1 MISGMSPPADVTD
14 KAAARRSARA
24 RRDAVRDAAAAAEV
38 LAEVVLADWTLP
50 STACVTGY
58 WPTRGEIDPRP
69 LLHALARRG
78 HTIGL
83 PVVAGPAQPLMFRAW
98 RPGDALIEGHYA
110 IMTPPESAA
119 EVRPDALL
127 VPLLAFDRRGFRLGY
142 GGGFYDRTL
151 AKLRAAG
158 HVYAVG
164 LAFAAQQV
172 EAVPRTARDQPLDA
186 LATERQVIHFEP
198 AQKPTPKD

>member
-1 MISGMSPPADVTD
+1 MSPAADASD

-24 RRDAVRDAAAAAEV
+24 VRDAIADRAAAARS
-38 LAEVVLADWTLP
+38 LAEVVLAEWTQP
-50 STACVTGY
+50 TTACVTGY

-69 LLHALARRG
+69 LLSVLSERG

-83 PVVAGPAQPLMFRAW
+83 PVVAGPAQPLVFRMW
-98 RPGDALIEGHYA
+98 RPGDALVEGSFA
-110 IMTPPESAA
+110 IMTPPETAP
-119 EVRPDALL
+119 EVTPDALL

-158 HVYAVG
+158 HVYALGV
-164 LAFAAQQV
+164 AFAAQQV
-172 EAVPRTARDQPLDA
+172 EAVPRTASDEPLDA
-186 LATERQVIHFEP
+186 LATEQELIHFER
-198 AQKPTPKD
+198 AASLTPED